1 MGETNHKASLTE
13 GPIGYTLF
21 RLSVPMFF
29 GIFSVIAFNIVDTLF
44 VGQLGTPQLAAM
56 SFTFPVVSLIGG
68 LSLGLGVGA
77 SAIISRAI
85 GRGDH
90 NEVQR
95 LTSDSLVLSLLIV
108 ILFVILG
115 LLTMDPVFSLLG
127 ATPDLMDMIKDYMR
141 IWYLG
146 MAFII
151 IPMVGN
157 NALRATGDTKTPMM
171 IMLVSFIMNLILD
184 PLLIFGLGPFPR
196 LELQGAALA
205 TVIARAVTLVV
216 SIRILYKRED
226 MLTFKHPPISAV
238 INSWKKLLYIGIP
251 SAATNLARPLGMG
264 IITKIVALYGPAA
277 VAGYGVATRIDAFAL
292 IVIMALASVLNPF
305 IGQNSGRG
313 DFVRVEKAIHLSQR
327 FSLLWGGAMFL
338 FFLLLARLVAIPF
351 SDQVDVL
358 ETITMYLYIVPIG
371 YGLFGIYAMTNS
383 AFNVLNKPLYASA
396 ITLFQIFILTI
407 PLALLGSYLAGLMGI
422 FTGIM
427 ISNLISGTMSLFWL
441 KRYMSRL
448 TNPLTRSTPIHSG
461 ELGKMK
467 RG

>member
-1 MGETNHKASLTE
+1 MVETKHKASLIK
-13 GPIGYTLF
+13 GPIGHTLF
-21 RLSVPMFF
+21 RLSIPMFF
-29 GIFSVIAFNIVDTLF
+29 GIFSAIAFNIVDTFF
-44 VGQLGTPQLAAM
+44 VGQLGTLQLAAM

-68 LSLGLGVGA
+68 LSLGLGAGA

-90 NEVQR
+90 QEVQR

-108 ILFVILG
+108 VFFVIIG
-115 LLTMDPVFSLLG
+115 LLTMDQVFYLMG
-127 ATPDLMDMIKDYMR
+127 ATPDIMDMVKDYMR
-141 IWYLG
+141 IWYPG

-157 NALRATGDTKTPMM
+157 NALRATGDTKTPMK
-171 IMLVSFIMNLILD
+171 IMLVSFIINLVLD

-216 SIRILYKRED
+216 SIWILYKRED
-226 MLTFKHPPISAV
+226 MLTFKHPQMSAV

-251 SAATNLARPLGMG
+251 SAATNLVRPLGMG
-264 IITKIVALYGPAA
+264 IITKIVAIYGPAA

-313 DFVRVEKAIHLSQR
+313 DFIRVEKAIHLSQR
-327 FSLLWGGAMFL
+327 FSLLWGAAMFL
-338 FFLLLARLVAIPF
+338 FFLLFARMVAVPF
-351 SDQVDVL
+351 SDQAEVL

-371 YGLFGIYAMTNS
+371 YGLFGIYAMANS

-396 ITLFQIFILTI
+396 ITLIQILILTI

-422 FTGIM
+422 FIGIM
-427 ISNLISGTMSLFWL
+427 ISNMLSGTMALFWL

-448 TNPLTRSTPIHSG
+448 INPIKGSTRIHSG
-461 ELGKMK
+461 EYGKTIK
-467 RG
+467 Q